1 MPAECAGAGEGDEG
15 VARAGVGRP
24 PVGGDAQPSVGCDRE
39 EDSEHDGRRAVH
51 EQGHIA
57 SGTET
62 IKKAFPNAV
71 VIQHYPF
78 VIGATGPDN
87 LAAVEKQLPPASS

>member
-1 MPAECAGAGEGDEG
+1 MRVSPG
-15 VARAGVGRP
+15 RASGGRP
-24 PVGGDAQPSVGCDRE
+24 SAVMLNRPSGVTAKKTPNTM
-39 EDSEHDGRRAVH
+39 AVV
-51 EQGHIA
+51 QFTSKDTFA

-71 VIQHYPF
+71 VIQHYPL
-78 VIGATGPDN
+78 VIGATGPDKEAN